1 VITGEQ
7 AATWLAAPGP
17 ATSVLAPGPPATSLS
32 GRLNA
37 VARLIQI
44 GSARTG
50 PGQFSPELLA
60 DAEELLAR
68 GGERLRMSGD
78 HTIVVLAGGTGSGK
92 SSLFNQLAGADFSPA
107 GVTRPITRQ
116 HHACVWDT
124 EGAGPLLDWLGVQR
138 RYRYARSSELDE
150 GERSLSGLI
159 LLDLPDHDSVLAGKT
174 GDVDGLIK
182 LADLMVWVLDP
193 QKYADAAVHG
203 RYLVPMARHSAVI
216 VAVLNQADLLSAQ
229 EADDCAADLRR
240 LLDAEGLHD
249 SRVITTSA
257 LTGAGITQLRKVL
270 VETVSERRA
279 VAERIEADVAALA
292 ARFEPY
298 SGEPGPIVVAEPLTE
313 AFSRAAGV
321 QGLGRTLQSARELRG
336 ADYVGWPV
344 SWLVNRIS
352 GRDPTRRLRLGR
364 LWNELRGMSAGPA
377 DAQRAEIDNALTGL
391 ADELAPA
398 VPPPWSI
405 SVRQA
410 TRSHADEIPAAL
422 GTAISGSLP
431 AENEVTPWWRL
442 VAGWQG
448 LLLGCVAVGIAWI
461 GLILAFGVF
470 HAAAKPSALVGNVML
485 LPWVGLIIVAL
496 LVLGWL
502 TAIGSMTAVTR
513 AAERERQQAEERMRA
528 GVADV
533 IDRMVVIPVKQELSE
548 YARFCTELETAQM
561 QG

>member
-1 VITGEQ
+1 MITGEQ
-7 AATWLAAPGP
+7 AGTSLAALAPAAGVLSAGP
-17 ATSVLAPGPPATSLS
+17 AATSLS

-44 GSARTG
+44 GAARTG

-78 HTIVVLAGGTGSGK
+78 HTVVVLAGGTGSGK
-92 SSLFNQLAGADFSPA
+92 SSLFNQLAGADFSPV

-124 EGAGPLLDWLGVQR
+124 DGAGPLLDWLGVQR

-174 GDVDGLIK
+174 GDVDRLIK

-193 QKYADAAVHG
+193 QKYADAAVHS
-203 RYLVPMARHSAVI
+203 RYLVPMAGHSAVI
-216 VAVLNQADLLSAQ
+216 VAVLNQADLLSGQ
-229 EADDCAADLRR
+229 EPDDCVADLRR

-249 SRVITTSA
+249 SRVIATSA
-257 LTGAGITQLRKVL
+257 LTGAGITDLRKIL
-270 VETVSERRA
+270 VETVSARRA
-279 VAERIEADVAALA
+279 VAERIGADVDALA

-298 SGEPGPIVVAEPLTE
+298 AGDPGPIVLAEPLTE

-344 SWLVNRIS
+344 SWLFNRVS
-352 GRDPTRRLRLGR
+352 GRDPTRKLRLGR
-364 LWNELRGMSAGPA
+364 LWDELRGMSAGPA
-377 DAQRAEIDNALTGL
+377 GAQRAEIDNALTSF

-398 VPPPWSI
+398 VPPPWSV

-410 TRSHADEIPAAL
+410 TRSQADQIPGAL
-422 GTAISGSLP
+422 GTAISEALP
-431 AENEVTPWWRL
+431 AENVVTPWWRL

-448 LLLGCVAVGIAWI
+448 LLLGCVAVGLAWI

-470 HAAAKPSALVGNVML
+470 HAVARPPAMFGNGMLV
-485 LPWVGLIIVAL
+485 PWVVLMIAAL
-496 LVLGWL
+496 LALGWL
-502 TAIGSMTAVTR
+502 TSIGAMTAVTR
-513 AAERERQQAEERMRA
+513 AAEREREQAEERMRSAVA
-528 GVADV
+528 GV
-533 IDRMVVIPVKQELSE
+533 IDRMVVMPVKQELSE
-548 YARFCTELETAQM
+548 YGRFCTELETARM
-561 QG
+561 RP